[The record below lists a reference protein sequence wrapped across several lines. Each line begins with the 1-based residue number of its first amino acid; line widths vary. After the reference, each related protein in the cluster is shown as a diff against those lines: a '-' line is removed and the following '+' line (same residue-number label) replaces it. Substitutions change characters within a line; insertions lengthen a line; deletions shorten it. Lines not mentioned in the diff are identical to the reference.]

1 MSSLFADFQS
11 SKTQTP
17 EPPVNTT
24 KTTKKKRG
32 TVVASAQPTTTKK
45 KATQPQA
52 QPTQLQAQPT
62 QPQERH
68 ALPPNFI
75 QNGYDT
81 RPTQVV
87 PKWTQ
92 HDRIKPISGFK
103 EYMAH
108 GDTFL
113 VGESAKLAWASCLLS
128 MVSGLPLVEHGRAGV
143 NKTGIADAIA
153 KLCPNALKGG
163 MTFSPQKPLGEVFG
177 DMNVAA
183 YTHWGVNVRDLAS
196 TALGANIVLL
206 NELDKAEDSIK
217 ESLFDYINE
226 RVYREAHRV
235 FRFDNRTLVIATVNN
250 PLYSEPLEDRFSIN
264 VTLESPQDHKWWLES
279 RELEDE
285 FEPTSFLTPQLI
297 EEMKERRDHALSF
310 LRTQPVEKANLN
322 NPTNVA
328 EGFALMIN
336 TIIKKGVYVSGRK
349 VKHWERVVCSFA
361 AMQGRSTPCI
371 ADLWSISLCFFNQKV
386 AQDIRQ
392 TIETKLCIVKS
403 YEKNGKMIKSP
414 YPFPVFSTQTT
425 MDDVRKSVNSKLDSL

>member
-1 MSSLFADFQS
+1 MSLFADFQS
-11 SKTQTP
+11 SKQTQTP
-17 EPPVNTT
+17 EPPVNTNT
-24 KTTKKKRG
+24 PHKKQKRG
-32 TVVASAQPTTTKK
+32 KLVASAQPITSKK
-45 KATQPQA
+45 RATQATQPQA
-52 QPTQLQAQPT
+52 T
-62 QPQERH
+62 QPQATERH
-68 ALPPNFI
+68 ALPSNFI
-75 QNGYDT
+75 QDGYDI

-92 HDRIKPISGFK
+92 ERIKPISGFK

-113 VGESAKLAWASCLLS
+113 VGESAKLAWASCLLA

-177 DMNVAA
+177 DMNVNA
-183 YTHWGVNVRDLAS
+183 YTEFGVNVRDLAS

-235 FRFDNRTLVIATVNN
+235 FRFDNRTLVVATVNN

-264 VTLESPQDHKWWLES
+264 VTLEAPQGHEWWLES

-285 FEPTSFLTPQLI
+285 FHPTSFLTPQII
-297 EEMKERRDHALSF
+297 EEMKERRDDALSF
-310 LRTQPVEKANLN
+310 LRSQPVNKANLS

-336 TIIKKGVYVSGRK
+336 TIIKKGIYVSGRK
-349 VKHWERVVCSFA
+349 LKHWERVVCSFA
-361 AMQGRSTPCI
+361 AIQGRSTPCI
-371 ADLWSISLCFFNQKV
+371 ADLWAISLCFFNQKV
-386 AQDIRQ
+386 SKDIRQ

-403 YEKNGKMIKSP
+403 YEKEDGETVKSP
-414 YPFPVFSTQTT
+414 YPFPVFSTKSTV
-425 MDDVRKSVNSKLDSL
+425 DDVRKTVGSRVNNL